1 MKLASPIFNDQQK
14 RRAIIWLSFF
24 HIFIIAASN
33 YFVQIPFEITL
44 KLTALGAANDFSFHS
59 TWGTLTF
66 PFIFLATDLTVRIFR
81 CGRCE
86 KNHLRRD
93 VSCTYCKLRHIGFIL

>member
-44 KLTALGAANDFSFHS
+44 KLTALGAANDSKPWNLLSENKTDMTFLSTALGERSHSHLSF
-59 TWGTLTF
+59 WLL
-66 PFIFLATDLTVRIFR
+66 I
-81 CGRCE
+81 
-86 KNHLRRD
+86 
-93 VSCTYCKLRHIGFIL
+93 